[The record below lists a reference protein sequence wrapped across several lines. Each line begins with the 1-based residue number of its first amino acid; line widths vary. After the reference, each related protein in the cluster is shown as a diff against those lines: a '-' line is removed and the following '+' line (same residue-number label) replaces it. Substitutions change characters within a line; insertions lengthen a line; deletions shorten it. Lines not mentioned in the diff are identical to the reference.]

1 MQYLQ
6 MAQKVRQLV
15 GMQGTGPTSVD
26 ATGADAVFLTVVRDA
41 WTDIQNRRKDW
52 KWMRDTIT
60 FQTVVGTS
68 TYTPATIFGPVN
80 RFKSWYKESMYIT
93 KDSKKHWTP
102 FVEYNYYD
110 YKHINDSVNTPP
122 SEFSIRPKDYAL
134 CISKPDL
141 IYPVQIDY
149 KKSNQTLSL
158 ATDTPEMPSD
168 YHNLIVYEAIARYAI
183 SIAIGHVYQ
192 EYSQKA
198 AELWGD
204 LLREQ
209 NPRTLFKV
217 RGIA

>member
-68 TYTPATIFGPVN
+68 TYTPAVIFGPVN

-102 FVEYNYYD
+102 FVEYDYYD

-122 SEFSIRPKDYAL
+122 SEYSIRPRDYAIL
-134 CISKPDL
+134 LSKPDL

-149 KKSNQTLSL
+149 KKNNQTLVN
-158 ATDTPEMPSD
+158 ATDIPEMPVD

-183 SIAIGHVYQ
+183 SVAIGHLYQ
-192 EYSQKA
+192 EYAQKT

-204 LLREQ
+204 LFREQ
-209 NPRTLFKV
+209 NPRTVFKV